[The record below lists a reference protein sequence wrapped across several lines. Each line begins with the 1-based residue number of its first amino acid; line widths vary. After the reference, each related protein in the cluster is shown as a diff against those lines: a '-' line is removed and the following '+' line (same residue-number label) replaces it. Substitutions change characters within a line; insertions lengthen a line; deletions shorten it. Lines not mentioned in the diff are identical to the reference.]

1 MPRRLLTVIAAALV
15 IYGGI
20 FYGITQALDNDF
32 QADW

>member
-1 MPRRLLTVIAAALV
+1 MTRRLLTALAAALV
-15 IYGGI
+15 IYGGV

>member
-1 MPRRLLTVIAAALV
+1 MTRHLLTALCAALV

>member
-1 MPRRLLTVIAAALV
+1 MRRKLLTALAAALT

>member
-1 MPRRLLTVIAAALV
+1 MTRRLLTVIAAALV
-15 IYGGI
+15 AYGGI

>member
-20 FYGITQALDNDF
+20 FYAATRPWEEP
-32 QADW
+32 DW

>member
-1 MPRRLLTVIAAALV
+1 MTRRLLAALATAFV